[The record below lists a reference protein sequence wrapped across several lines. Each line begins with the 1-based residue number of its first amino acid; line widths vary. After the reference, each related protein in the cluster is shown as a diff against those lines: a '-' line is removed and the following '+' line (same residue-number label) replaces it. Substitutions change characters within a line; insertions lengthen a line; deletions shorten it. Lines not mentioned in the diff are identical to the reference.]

1 MIATRF
7 AVSLH
12 ILILVARG
20 PTEQSTSARLAWS
33 IGTNPVVVRR
43 LSGLLARAGL
53 ITVQRGPGGA
63 SLARPASGISLRDVW
78 RAIHPEREK
87 VLRVHARTN
96 AACPVGQRLPAL
108 LRSRFEA
115 AEAALLGDL
124 ARTTLAELVAS
135 QDAGEPEGAGG
146 GAAVRGGAV
155 GMAHAAGAD

>member
-12 ILILVARG
+12 ILTLVARG

-63 SLARPASGISLRDVW
+63 SLAHPAADISLRDVW
-78 RAIHPEREK
+78 RAIHPERER

-96 AACPVGQRLPAL
+96 AACPVGQRLPAI
-108 LRSRFEA
+108 LRARFEA
-115 AEAALLGDL
+115 AEAALLGNL
-124 ARTTLAELVAS
+124 ANTTLADLVAS
-135 QDAGEPEGAGG
+135 QEAGEMEGVGAGSG
-146 GAAVRGGAV
+146 AVRAV
-155 GMAHAAGAD
+155 NMAQAAGAD